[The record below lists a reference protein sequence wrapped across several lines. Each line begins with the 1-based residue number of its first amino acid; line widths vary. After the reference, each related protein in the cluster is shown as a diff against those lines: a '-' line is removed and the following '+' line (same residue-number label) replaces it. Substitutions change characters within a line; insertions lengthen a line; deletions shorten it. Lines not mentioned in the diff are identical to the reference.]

1 MSQGGRWRRG
11 KCVRGCM
18 ALPCK
23 GRVTKLSNSSCDKAV
38 VRCSIVVVGQSDQV
52 SMRRTNVGE
61 REIHGEP
68 FDSELVYKG
77 DWKGR
82 RSGVGEDPKFRLR
95 SRAGGSATLWI
106 WIINPHKKLL
116 PFCR

>member
-18 ALPCK
+18 PLPCK

-38 VRCSIVVVGQSDQV
+38 VRCSMVVVGQPDQV

-61 REIHGEP
+61 REIHAIP
-68 FDSELVYKG
+68 LDSEQVYKRLEG
-77 DWKGR
+77 PKVGCGGR
-82 RSGVGEDPKFRLR
+82 SEICPRG
-95 SRAGGSATLWI
+95 
-106 WIINPHKKLL
+106 L
-116 PFCR
+116 PMQCYPDTTRNYC